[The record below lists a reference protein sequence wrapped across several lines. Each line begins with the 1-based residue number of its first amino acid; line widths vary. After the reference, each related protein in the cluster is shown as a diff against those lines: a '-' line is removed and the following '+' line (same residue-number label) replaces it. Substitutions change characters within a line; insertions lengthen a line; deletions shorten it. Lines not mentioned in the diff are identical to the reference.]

1 MCSTYIWAILMI
13 IKFLF
18 RWEHID
24 ITHWKVAQV
33 PVLIFI
39 ACQSYRYDLYFS
51 GTHSCSLIDSLSIHT
66 WVNWTQTASGVFK
79 GYKTTKRKTKTT
91 QQGVACEPPTTSGNC
106 VSSACDRVCMEC
118 KQYMQMDKARL
129 QENLLWLLECI
140 SLYLHA

>member
-1 MCSTYIWAILMI
+1 MCSTYMSNFNDYKISFSLGTYWYNSLKSCTSAGAYLYSLSKLPIWSL
-13 IKFLF
+13 FL
-18 RWEHID
+18 
-24 ITHWKVAQV
+24 
-33 PVLIFI
+33 
-39 ACQSYRYDLYFS
+39 S

-129 QENLLWLLECI
+129 QVNLLWLLECI